1 MLPPLFWPLT
11 KPPYVSGWRDLR
23 DKAPVFALSL
33 IFAPAQHRDV
43 LSDIWLLHLECRKAA
58 SVTSETL
65 LGMMR
70 LQWLSDAVEN
80 QQSPTGDDV
89 LARIAQYDE
98 YRDFFTRL
106 IICWRDSF
114 EMPSS
119 DKHTQDAQATSGC
132 LLLMAELISGDL
144 TDAQK
149 NHVQQIGAAIAHSQ
163 SGAPVQNTPEPG
175 EIRRQFGRDAGWLL
189 AAAYVAEQAEKRNVS
204 EDNLLIFRLCWH
216 VIRHMKFS

>member
-11 KPPYVSGWRDLR
+11 KPQHVSGWRELR

-58 SVTSETL
+58 TVTSETL

-80 QQSPTGDDV
+80 HQSPTGDDV
-89 LARIAQYDE
+89 LARIAQYSD
-98 YRDFFTRL
+98 YQDFFSRL
-106 IICWRDSF
+106 IDCWRDSF

-132 LLLMAELISGDL
+132 FSLMAELISGGL
-144 TDAQK
+144 TDAQQ
-149 NHVQQIGAAIAHSQ
+149 NCVQQIGAAIAHSQ
-163 SGAPVQNTPEPG
+163 SGASLQHIPEPG
-175 EIRRQFGRDAGWLL
+175 GIRHQFGKNAGWLL
-189 AAAYVAEQAEKRNVS
+189 AAGYLAEQAEKRNLS

-216 VIRHMKFS
+216 VIRYMKFS